1 MPTDQLSF
9 RALTRDDFPLIA
21 EWLSQSHVSQWWRH
35 EPTPAA
41 VEADFGPAVD
51 GTDPT
56 DLILVLSDDRPIG
69 LMQSYRIGDNQE
81 WLAALQ
87 VVNSHED
94 SVGIDYFIGELDAT
108 GHGVGT
114 GMIRLF
120 TDRIWSQYPD
130 APAIVVAVNQNN
142 IASWR
147 ALEKSGFRRA
157 WSGILESDDPS
168 DKDPSHLYQLF
179 PPASDQPRRRYP

>member
-9 RALTRDDFPLIA
+9 RPVTQDDFPLLGR
-21 EWLSQSHVSQWWRH
+21 WLSQPHVSQWWQH
-35 EPTPAA
+35 DPNPTG
-41 VEADFGPAVD
+41 VENDFGPAVD

-56 DLILVLSDDRPIG
+56 DLILVSLDDRPIG
-69 LMQSYRIGDNQE
+69 FMQSYRIGDIKE

-87 VVNSHED
+87 VVNPQEN
-94 SVGIDYFIGELDAT
+94 SVGIDYLIGELDAT
-108 GHGVGT
+108 GHGIGT
-114 GMIRLF
+114 EMICLF
-120 TDRIWSQYPD
+120 TDQIWIQYPD

-147 ALEKSGFRRA
+147 ALEKCGFRRV

-168 DKDPSHLYQLF
+168 DRDPSHLYRLIR
-179 PPASDQPRRRYP
+179 PAS